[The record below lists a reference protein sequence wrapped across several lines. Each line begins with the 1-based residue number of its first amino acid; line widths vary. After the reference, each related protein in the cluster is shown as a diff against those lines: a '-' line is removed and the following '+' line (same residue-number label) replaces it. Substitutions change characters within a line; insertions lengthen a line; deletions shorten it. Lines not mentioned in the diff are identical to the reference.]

1 MTRVYTRSE
10 VIDYFT
16 KAMPWPTPEE
26 LAPIVIYIKHATGCL
41 ASEGDE
47 RACECEPLFSAISHR
62 MPGWRMSIVLSRF
75 GSQSCT
81 ELPAIRGM
89 Q

>member
-26 LAPIVIYIKHATGCL
+26 LAPIVIYIKHATGCP
-41 ASEGDE
+41 ASEGN
-47 RACECEPLFSAISHR
+47 ECQRRKKIGPMGGVKLDHLARCRIR
-62 MPGWRMSIVLSRF
+62 RCGLSR
-75 GSQSCT
+75 
-81 ELPAIRGM
+81 
-89 Q
+89 